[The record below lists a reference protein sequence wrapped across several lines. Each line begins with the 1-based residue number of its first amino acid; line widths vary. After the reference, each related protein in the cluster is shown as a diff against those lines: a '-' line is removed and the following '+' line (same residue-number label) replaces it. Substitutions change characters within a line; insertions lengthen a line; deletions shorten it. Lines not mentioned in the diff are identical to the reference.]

1 MSRGIVALWRRA
13 RRSLD
18 RSEWSVKLLQLSRS
32 EAAQAAPGLILIQ
45 IDGHDLMSSRAHGS
59 EEELARRALAALGE
73 RPSTRVLVGG
83 LGMGFTLRATLAAL
97 TGRRGAAVVV
107 AEVFPA
113 VVRWNRE
120 LLGHL
125 AGRPLDDPRV
135 RVEVADVADLLT
147 PASFDVVL
155 LDVDNGPEALT
166 LASNRHLYGRRARDV
181 VAAAAGDPAL
191 LERLHPDGPDIA
203 AQALFALSHEW
214 AMTTADVLRRRTTV
228 ALRGLADDRA
238 VARVEGLLG
247 AR

>member
-1 MSRGIVALWRRA
+1 MKPRRLLDYAVSPDGLELALYQR
-13 RRSLD
+13 D
-18 RSEWSVKLLQLSRS
+18 DVFQ
-32 EAAQAAPGLILIQ
+32 IQ

-59 EEELARRALAALGE
+59 EEELARRALAVLDQ

-97 TGRRGAAVVV
+97 AGRRGASVVV

-120 LLGHL
+120 LFGHL

-135 RVEVADVADLLT
+135 HVEIGDVTDLLT

-166 LASNRHLYGRRARDV
+166 LASNRRLYGPRGIARIERALKPGGVLAVWSANDDPRFVHNLRRAGLEVTVQRVRARASGKGARHV
-181 VAAAAGDPAL
+181 V
-191 LERLHPDGPDIA
+191 
-203 AQALFALSHEW
+203 F
-214 AMTTADVLRRRTTV
+214 
-228 ALRGLADDRA
+228 
-238 VARVEGLLG
+238 VAR
-247 AR
+247 R

>member
-1 MSRGIVALWRRA
+1 MKPRRLLDYAVSPDGLELALYQHG
-13 RRSLD
+13 D
-18 RSEWSVKLLQLSRS
+18 VF
-32 EAAQAAPGLILIQ
+32 LIQ

-120 LLGHL
+120 ILGHL

-166 LASNRHLYGRRARDV
+166 LASNRHLYGRRGLARIRQALRPGGV
-181 VAAAAGDPAL
+181 LAVWSAGDDPRFTDELRRGGFDAAVHRAR
-191 LERLHPDGPDIA
+191 ERASGKGARH
-203 AQALFALSHEW
+203 ALF
-214 AMTTADVLRRRTTV
+214 
-228 ALRGLADDRA
+228 
-238 VARVEGLLG
+238 VARRG
-247 AR
+247 